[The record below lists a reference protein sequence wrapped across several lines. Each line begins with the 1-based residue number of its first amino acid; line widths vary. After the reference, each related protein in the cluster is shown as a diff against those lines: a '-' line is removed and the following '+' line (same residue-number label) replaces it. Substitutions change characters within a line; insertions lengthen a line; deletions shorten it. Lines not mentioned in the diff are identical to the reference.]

1 MWRDTVRTSNDG
13 VVSVH
18 SLRGVPVEV
27 HERGSGAIVVF
38 VHGEDGLLFSG
49 PLIAGIATALG
60 SQLSEDAKTAWRDAY
75 ADASL
80 CMQTAYLPSQL
91 AAATMAAAAAAAPA
105 E

>member
-1 MWRDTVRTSNDG
+1 MRFIAIAS
-13 VVSVH
+13 VVCAS
-18 SLRGVPVEV
+18 RGLMP
-27 HERGSGAIVVF
+27 GASF
-38 VHGEDGLLFSG
+38 DKFGEA
-49 PLIAGIATALG
+49 LIAGIATALG

-91 AAATMAAAAAAAPA
+91 AAAAMAAAAAAAPA